1 MSKRTPAQQQPSLIE
16 TDPKDEII
24 ARLQAELQHMQH
36 ENEELRQQVQHWR
49 IARTVLPSQA
59 TYGEFH
65 EHAIREDGLYI
76 KGLADGH
83 ELVIFVDRQTA
94 EDFDWIDLE

>member
-1 MSKRTPAQQQPSLIE
+1 MSKRTPAQQPPLIE
-16 TDPKDEII
+16 TDPKDELITQ
-24 ARLQAELQHMQH
+24 LQAELQPMRH
-36 ENEELRQQVQHWR
+36 ENEVLRQQLQHWR

-59 TYGEFH
+59 SFGEFH

-94 EDFDWIDLE
+94 ESFGWIDSE